1 MIKKIFILFISIFPS
16 CSIST
21 NFSKSVTDSFT
32 GEILNHSYKE
42 IENRKITWNCMIFE
56 ATSPYY
62 IYFYSL
68 NCAHCNQIKN
78 KIIEYALI
86 HENLYFIEDS
96 KDILFGDDIDST
108 IGKSRPEDIY
118 IKGFPS
124 LIEIESEKCVLNIYG
139 NNQIINKLIL

>member
-16 CSIST
+16 CSIAS
-21 NFSKSVTDSFT
+21 NSIKSNSDSSID
-32 GEILNHSYKE
+32 ESINHSYKE
-42 IENRKITWNCMIFE
+42 IENKKIIWNCMIFE
-56 ATSPYY
+56 ANSPYY

-78 KIIEYALI
+78 KIIEYALKY
-86 HENLYFIEDS
+86 ENIYFIEDS

-108 IGKSRPEDIY
+108 IGESRPEDIY

-124 LIEIESEKCVLNIYG
+124 LIEIESKKCVLNIYG